1 MDRLSDTPT
10 QIPMTVT
17 FTPPQGDD
25 GPIWTFDPPNVTVDP
40 RDTVVLVVTL
50 VTASPSTL
58 VATYVPED
66 ALVWMPP
73 APPAW
78 AMGWWLNDPV
88 AASTVLN
95 VKSINLGPTTK
106 GTWDFFVNVLYDG
119 QTYASP
125 DPTIINIEPTGGLL
139 DEAEEIGQVIV
150 EEVERVIAGARR
162 LVA

>member
-1 MDRLSDTPT
+1 MDRLSDTPI

-25 GPIWTFDPPNVTVDP
+25 GPTWTFDPPNVTVDP
-40 RDTVVLVVTL
+40 RDTVVLALTL
-50 VTASPSTL
+50 VTGGSSPL
-58 VATYVPED
+58 VATYGPED
-66 ALVWMPP
+66 ALVWVAP

-78 AMGWWLNDPV
+78 ALGWWLDDPV

-95 VKSINLGPTTK
+95 VKSINQGPTTK

-139 DEAEEIGQVIV
+139 DEAEE
-150 EEVERVIAGARR
+150 AGPFSAEARR